1 MNPSLKT
8 KLIVGFII
16 AFLAGGAAGA
26 FLTFYQSRH
35 WRTDFGRHPHALTDR
50 MRDRI
55 QTQLDLTPDQLKK
68 IEPILNHATDELQKI
83 RQDTGA
89 KVREVMAQTNQA
101 LGPELTAEQR
111 EQLAQIQ
118 KRDREH
124 KKGMRH
130 RKTRGGRRS
139 PDLTERPSASP
150 SP

>member
-26 FLTFYQSRH
+26 FLTFHQLRH

-55 QTQLDLTPDQLKK
+55 QTQLDLTSDQLKK
-68 IEPILNHATDELQKI
+68 IEPILNGATEQLQKI
-83 RQDTGA
+83 RHETGV

-101 LGPELTAEQR
+101 LEPELTAEQR
-111 EQLAQIQ
+111 ERLAHIQ
-118 KRDREH
+118 KSDREH

-130 RKTRGGRRS
+130 RKTRGDGRS
-139 PDLTERPSASP
+139 SDPPDRPPPAP
-150 SP
+150 SL